1 MRKKIAFL
9 ELIGGVSGDMLIGAL
24 IDAGLSKKD
33 LLNELN
39 LIDLPAWNME
49 SKIVNRCA
57 VKATHINFVDE
68 KNTQK
73 KYAWNVQ
80 GICLE

>member
-49 SKIVNRCA
+49 SKIVNR
-57 VKATHINFVDE
+57 
-68 KNTQK
+68 
-73 KYAWNVQ
+73 
-80 GICLE
+80 

>member
-1 MRKKIAFL
+1 
-9 ELIGGVSGDMLIGAL
+9 MLIGAL
-24 IDAGLSKKD
+24 IDAGLSKD

-68 KNTQK
+68 KILRKNM
-73 KYAWNVQ
+73 
-80 GICLE
+80 LD